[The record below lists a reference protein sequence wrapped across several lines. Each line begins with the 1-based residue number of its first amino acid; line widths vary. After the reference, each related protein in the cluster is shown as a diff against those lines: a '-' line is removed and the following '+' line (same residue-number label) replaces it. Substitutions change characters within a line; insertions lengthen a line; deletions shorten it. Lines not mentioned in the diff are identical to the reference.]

1 MTKSRFRNYANHL
14 RNREHHFKP
23 GQEQWSLYT
32 RVGGIK
38 FKKNRIIADPRF
50 WDEKTDFRRL
60 ELKWHCGQLQLEIY
74 PRSEIGP
81 EIVKGID
88 GLFRFE
94 EIIGRPWSEEMGL
107 EFLLAAA

>member
-1 MTKSRFRNYANHL
+1 M
-14 RNREHHFKP
+14 
-23 GQEQWSLYT
+23 
-32 RVGGIK
+32 
-38 FKKNRIIADPRF
+38 
-50 WDEKTDFRRL
+50 
-60 ELKWHCGQLQLEIY
+60 HCGQLQLEIY